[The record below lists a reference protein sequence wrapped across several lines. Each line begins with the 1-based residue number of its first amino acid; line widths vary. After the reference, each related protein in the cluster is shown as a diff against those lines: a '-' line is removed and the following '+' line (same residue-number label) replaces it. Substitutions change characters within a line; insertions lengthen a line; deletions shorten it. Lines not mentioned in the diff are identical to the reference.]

1 MLQVIRLI
9 PVGEVE
15 KSLLET
21 LRQSL
26 VKVFNQ
32 STQLDEGI
40 LLPQESW
47 DSHRKQ
53 HLASMLL
60 DGLPQPHGGERV
72 LGIVD
77 ADIFAPR
84 LNFVFGQADM
94 INRKALISLVRL
106 RPEFYNL
113 PPDDALFR
121 ERAVKEAVHELGH
134 THGLGHCPDPVC
146 VMHFSNSLQDTDI
159 KSLELCPLCQRKI
172 NQSIVRERAK

>member
-1 MLQVIRLI
+1 MIRLI
-9 PVGEVE
+9 PIGEIE

-32 STQLDEGI
+32 STQVDEGI
-40 LLPQESW
+40 LLPHERW
-47 DSHRKQ
+47 DPHRKQ
-53 HLASMLL
+53 HLASILL
-60 DGLPQPHGGERV
+60 DKLPRPLSGERI

-77 ADIFAPR
+77 ADIFAPG

-106 RPEFYNL
+106 RQEFYGL
-113 PPDDALFR
+113 PPNDALFR

-134 THGLGHCPDPVC
+134 TYGLGHCPDPVC

-159 KSLELCPLCQRKI
+159 KSLELCPLCQRKTS
-172 NQSIVRERAK
+172 QSIVRARAK